1 MKHIRD
7 LIGTAT
13 VIQPEPI
20 KTGFR
25 FLDETIGGYYPGE
38 LTTLCGFED
47 SGKTAFVITQ
57 INRIAVDH
65 HIPTL
70 LVLDNM
76 KLETFI
82 SLMATYYCGITTNDI
97 HSVLTSPLY
106 KDCVS
111 EYLDKLKAAP
121 LYIWEENFLS
131 TEDIEISAI
140 EDIIKEQDIRI
151 VFYDELMN
159 YYDYNNAKAG
169 NILKRLALNTNV
181 PVVATCSIVRVQDS
195 EYSAEITL
203 SSFCRFGGF
212 HGSDVIISITD
223 FEKMEIYTDERG
235 RRLRGIIQLKVLKY
249 KGTIERKRGL
259 FDRKALFM
267 RKAAI
272 EMKKLNLMKQNAG
285 DNILLNKLIED
296 MGLDIIEDSYKDE
309 FD

>member
-13 VIQPEPI
+13 ATQPEPI

-47 SGKTAFVITQ
+47 NGKTAFVITQ

-65 HIPTL
+65 NIPTL

-82 SLMATYYCGITTNDI
+82 ALMASYYCGITTSDI

-106 KDCVS
+106 KDSVS
-111 EYLDKLKAAP
+111 VYLDKLKVAP
-121 LYIWEENFLS
+121 LYIWEENYLF
-131 TEDIEISAI
+131 TEDIDITAI
-140 EDIIKEQDIRI
+140 EDIIKEQGIRI
-151 VFYDELMN
+151 IFYDEVMN
-159 YYDYNNAKAG
+159 YCDYCNAKVG
-169 NILKRLALNTNV
+169 NILKKLALNTNV
-181 PVVATCSIVRVQDS
+181 PVVATCTIVGDHDY

-203 SSFCRFGGF
+203 SSFCRFGGY

-235 RRLRGIIQLKVLKY
+235 RKLRGIIQLKVLKY
-249 KGTIERKRGL
+249 KGTIERKSGL
-259 FDRKALFM
+259 FDRKALLM

-272 EMKKLNLMKQNAG
+272 EMKKLKLMKQNAG

-296 MGLDIIEDSYKDE
+296 MGVDIIEDSYKDE

>member
-1 MKHIRD
+1 MKHISD
-7 LIGTAT
+7 FIDVTT
-13 VIQPEPI
+13 STQPDPI

-25 FLDETIGGYYPGE
+25 FLDDTIGGYYPGE

-47 SGKTAFVITQ
+47 SGKTAFIITQ
-57 INRIAVDH
+57 INRMAVDH
-65 HIPTL
+65 NIPTL

-82 SLMATYYCGITTNDI
+82 ALMASYYCGITTKDI

-111 EYLDKLKAAP
+111 DYLNKLKTAP
-121 LYIWEENFLS
+121 IYIWEDVFLS
-131 TEDIEISAI
+131 GEDTDISGV
-140 EDIIKEQDIRI
+140 EDIIKEQNIRI
-151 VFYDELMN
+151 VFYDEVMN
-159 YYDYNNAKAG
+159 YNDYRYSG
-169 NILKRLALNTNV
+169 NVLKRLALTTNV
-181 PVVATCSIVRVQDS
+181 PVVATCSIVRDQYP

-203 SSFCRFGGF
+203 SSFCKFGGF

-259 FDRKALFM
+259 FDRKALLM
-267 RKAAI
+267 RKAAT
-272 EMKKLNLMKQNAG
+272 EMKELNLMKQNTG
-285 DNILLNKLIED
+285 DTILLNKLIED
-296 MGLDIIEDSYKDE
+296 MKLDIIEESYKDE